1 MRRRNFLSLSALP
14 LAAPL
19 SLTLAAQG
27 VDLVDLNVVH
37 QIKSEAFNNSQVMD
51 TMFYLCDVNG
61 PRLSGSPGYKK
72 AANFI
77 KTRFTEHG
85 ITDVKFEE
93 FEFGRGWQHSKFAA
107 HMIEPAYSEMIGF
120 PLAWTPGTNGPVR
133 GDAIHAPL
141 RTAADLE
148 KWKGKLKEKIVLVD
162 APRTLEM
169 PDKPFGKRYTA
180 DDLAKLA
187 EAPEPGAN
195 PFGRPPAGPVGAPA
209 AGPAG
214 GPPLSRDQMMAFR
227 DKLNRFLLDEGVL
240 VVVKTSYAGDGGAVF
255 GSSGGPYQ
263 KGKPVPPPSV
273 AIAAENYNRIIRILE
288 KKVAVKLEFD
298 IQAQFYDETTKAFN
312 VIAEIP
318 GTTRKEEYVMLGA
331 HLDSWH
337 GGTGATDNASGVAVM
352 MEAARIVK
360 ALGLKTQR
368 SIRLGFWCGEEQGLI
383 GSRAYVKD
391 HLADPAD
398 MKTKPGHARIT
409 AYFNVDNGSGKIR
422 GIYTQGN
429 EMVQSLF
436 THLLA
441 PFADLGVNTA
451 TNRNTGGPDHQSFDA
466 VGIPAFQFIQ
476 DPLDYMARTH
486 HSNMDTVDRV
496 QKSDLIQMSAIAAT
510 FAYHT
515 ANRDAPLPRKPL
527 PKPQPK
533 SHQGETPASPSS
545 AGANQ

>member
-14 LAAPL
+14 FAAPTAF
-19 SLTLAAQG
+19 TLAAQA
-27 VDLVDLNVVH
+27 VENVDLNVVH

-61 PRLSGSPGYKK
+61 PRVSGSPGYRK

-77 KTRFTEHG
+77 KTRFNEHG
-85 ITDVKFEE
+85 ITDVKFED

-107 HMIEPAYSEMIGF
+107 HMIEPAYSEIIGF

-133 GDAIHAPL
+133 GEAIHAPL

-148 KWKGKLKEKIVLVD
+148 KWKGKLKDKIVFAD

-169 PDKPFGKRYTA
+169 PDKPFGKRYAA

-187 EAPEPGAN
+187 EAPEPGAS
-195 PFGRPPAGPVGAPA
+195 PFAR
-209 AGPAG
+209 PAG
-214 GPPLSRDQMMAFR
+214 GPAGNPAGTPPLTRDQMMAFR
-227 DKLNRFLLDEGVL
+227 DKLNQFLLDEGVL
-240 VVVKTSYAGDGGAVF
+240 VVVKSSYAGDGGAVF

-273 AIAAENYNRIIRILE
+273 AVAAENYNRVLRILE

-318 GTTRKEEYVMLGA
+318 GTTRKDEYVMLGA
-331 HLDSWH
+331 HLDSWQ

-352 MEAARIVK
+352 MEAARIIK
-360 ALGLKTQR
+360 TLGLKTQR

-391 HLADPAD
+391 HLADLTD
-398 MKTKPGHARIT
+398 MKPKAEHARIS
-409 AYFNVDNGSGKIR
+409 AYLNIDNGSGKIR

-429 EMVQSLF
+429 EMVKSLF
-436 THLLA
+436 TQWLA
-441 PFADLGVNTA
+441 PFSDLGVSTL
-451 TNRNTGGPDHQSFDA
+451 TNRNTGGTDHLSFDA
-466 VGIPAFQFIQ
+466 VGVPGFQFIQ

-496 QKSDLIQMSAIAAT
+496 QKSDLVQMSAIAAS
-510 FAYHT
+510 FAYHA
-515 ANRDAPLPRKPL
+515 ANRDAPLPRKPM
-527 PKPQPK
+527 PKPQPRRREGDTPP
-533 SHQGETPASPSS
+533 SPAS
-545 AGANQ
+545 AGGNQ